1 MSKHALLS
9 ASGAYRWMAC
19 PPSALLE
26 AEFPETQSAYAEE
39 GTLAHEIASLM
50 LTKHFYTDL
59 RPSEYKKQ
67 LAKLQANPLY
77 SPTMMEHVN
86 SYYDYIV
93 ETYQS
98 LNAPTILIETKIDL
112 SEWIPKG
119 FGTCDCVLI
128 SDGVMH
134 VVDLKYGQGVPVS
147 AQDNPQIQ
155 LYALGAL
162 NTFNLI
168 YDIDQVVMTIFQPRI
183 ENTNSA
189 EILAEELIRWGD
201 ETVKPLALLAADG
214 KGEFKAGE
222 HCQFCRAKAKCRA
235 RAEENLKAA
244 QYEFAEPPLL
254 TDDEIAEILNM
265 STQLKSWVADIEE
278 YALVQARDHGKE
290 WPGWKLVEG
299 RSNRIY
305 SDPDQVASTLIA
317 AGIEESMIYERV
329 LLGITKMEKMLGK
342 KKLEELAGNLII
354 KPPGKPT
361 LVPETDKRPALN
373 SAITDFMEDDL
384 NGN

>member
-77 SPTMMEHVN
+77 SPAMMEHVN
-86 SYYDYIV
+86 SYYDYII
-93 ETYQS
+93 ETYQG
-98 LNAPTILIETKIDL
+98 LNAPTILIETRIDL
-112 SEWIPKG
+112 SEWIPGG

-147 AQDNPQIQ
+147 AQNNPQIQ

-168 YDIDQVVMTIFQPRI
+168 YDIDQVIMTIFQPRI
-183 ENTNSA
+183 ENTNSV